1 MVEPPGVPSLLF
13 FRGCFSSRCCKV
25 NPVSRQYKLTQ
36 TQERAAMTFNG
47 IDTVKTLASALKILS
62 MPQASYAVS
71 CIVSCNVSSIVL
83 FISMF
88 TAMHSYAVTSDKHG
102 QDNRFTA
109 YQLRELYGA
118 ETAVAGPVVHSRDQS
133 GYQSRIQW
141 ARAGNQI
148 SMREAISQA
157 KRRFPGKVLAAK
169 RSVNRQGK
177 TVYRIKI
184 ISNSSEI
191 RTISIA
197 AEQ

>member
-25 NPVSRQYKLTQ
+25 NPVSRQYKFTQ

-62 MPQASYAVS
+62 MPQASYA
-71 CIVSCNVSSIVL
+71 VSSIVL

-109 YQLRELYGA
+109 YQLRELYGV
-118 ETAVAGPVVHSRDQS
+118 ETAVAGRVVHSRDQS